1 MPARLCG
8 NCGFN
13 HVPSGSV
20 VAAHLSTK
28 IPDPIGRAF
37 PLVASLD
44 RERAERTGSE
54 SDKRER

>member
-8 NCGFN
+8 NCGSIP
-13 HVPSGSV
+13 VPSGSV
-20 VAAHLSTK
+20 VAAHLSTR

-44 RERAERTGSE
+44 RERAKRTGSE
-54 SDKRER
+54 SDNRER